1 MSSPSEVRNRKR
13 ESSKPDAAARQHTPG
28 HTHHHDH
35 GIFGHTHSHGGDTE
49 EAAALAAAFSGAG
62 DRGSRIILW
71 GLASN
76 IFLTVAKGVGGYML
90 HSASLLADA
99 GHSLSDL
106 LGDIVVLFSWRL
118 SRRPASRGFQY
129 GYGKFEALGSLAVA
143 TALIGGA
150 LGIGVHSYF
159 LFLHALSHAA
169 VTAAPE
175 LAHAAD
181 TMLNSTSS
189 SLLSN
194 LGGHAHV
201 HAIDPNAAWIALL
214 SVLMK
219 EWMYRATIKVAKEE
233 RSNVL
238 EANALHHR
246 SDVFSGC
253 LAGVAILGSSMGF
266 PMLDPVGGLL
276 VAGMIIKQG
285 SEIGLN
291 AMKELVDY
299 AIDPKLT
306 GQIEHWVLSM
316 REDSAAVAGTQGHSH
331 VHNHDHTD
339 GHTHEHDSHAS
350 SDLKLPIRSVSA
362 VRTFKSG
369 TFTLADMAIGFPPD
383 LTVAEASKVADQ
395 IADSVKS
402 QFPGIKEVVVRFDA
416 EENLPPSN

>member
-1 MSSPSEVRNRKR
+1 MAVSNAVSHSP
-13 ESSKPDAAARQHTPG
+13 
-28 HTHHHDH
+28 
-35 GIFGHTHSHGGDTE
+35 
-49 EAAALAAAFSGAG
+49 
-62 DRGSRIILW
+62 
-71 GLASN
+71 
-76 IFLTVAKGVGGYML
+76 
-90 HSASLLADA
+90 
-99 GHSLSDL
+99 
-106 LGDIVVLFSWRL
+106 
-118 SRRPASRGFQY
+118 
-129 GYGKFEALGSLAVA
+129 
-143 TALIGGA
+143 
-150 LGIGVHSYF
+150 GVHSYF

-169 VTAAPE
+169 TTAAPE

-181 TMLNSTSS
+181 TMLNSTTGVLSS
-189 SLLSN
+189 I
-194 LGGHAHV
+194 GGHAHV
-201 HAIDPNAAWIALL
+201 HALDPNAAWIALL
-214 SVLMK
+214 SVLIK

-299 AIDPKLT
+299 AIDPELT

-316 REDSAAVAGTQGHSH
+316 REDSAAVST
-331 VHNHDHTD
+331 HDHKHED
-339 GHTHEHDSHAS
+339 GEDHGHSHAS

-383 LTVAEASKVADQ
+383 LTVAQASKVADQ

-416 EENLPPSN
+416 EENMPHNH

>member
-1 MSSPSEVRNRKR
+1 M
-13 ESSKPDAAARQHTPG
+13 
-28 HTHHHDH
+28 
-35 GIFGHTHSHGGDTE
+35 
-49 EAAALAAAFSGAG
+49 
-62 DRGSRIILW
+62 
-71 GLASN
+71 
-76 IFLTVAKGVGGYML
+76 
-90 HSASLLADA
+90 
-99 GHSLSDL
+99 
-106 LGDIVVLFSWRL
+106 
-118 SRRPASRGFQY
+118 
-129 GYGKFEALGSLAVA
+129 
-143 TALIGGA
+143 
-150 LGIGVHSYF
+150 
-159 LFLHALSHAA
+159 
-169 VTAAPE
+169 TAAPE

-181 TMLNSTSS
+181 TMLNSTSGALS
-189 SLLSN
+189 SI
-194 LGGHAHV
+194 GGHAHV
-201 HAIDPNAAWIALL
+201 HALDPNAAWIALL
-214 SVLMK
+214 SVLIK
-219 EWMYRATIKVAKEE
+219 EWMYRATLKVAKEE

-316 REDSAAVAGTQGHSH
+316 REDSAAASSTSTQDHDHDHDHEGHSH
-331 VHNHDHTD
+331 E
-339 GHTHEHDSHAS
+339 HEQPAA

-383 LTVAEASKVADQ
+383 LTVAQASKVADQ

-416 EENLPPSN
+416 EENLPPSQ

>member
-1 MSSPSEVRNRKR
+1 MELQGLTI
-13 ESSKPDAAARQHTPG
+13 AAR
-28 HTHHHDH
+28 
-35 GIFGHTHSHGGDTE
+35 
-49 EAAALAAAFSGAG
+49 
-62 DRGSRIILW
+62 
-71 GLASN
+71 
-76 IFLTVAKGVGGYML
+76 
-90 HSASLLADA
+90 AD
-99 GHSLSDL
+99 
-106 LGDIVVLFSWRL
+106 
-118 SRRPASRGFQY
+118 
-129 GYGKFEALGSLAVA
+129 
-143 TALIGGA
+143 TALW
-150 LGIGVHSYF
+150 LGVHSYF

-189 SLLSN
+189 SVLSSI
-194 LGGHAHV
+194 GGHAHV
-201 HAIDPNAAWIALL
+201 HALDPNAAWIALF
-214 SVLMK
+214 SVLIK
-219 EWMYRATIKVAKEE
+219 EWMYRATLKVAKEE

-299 AIDPKLT
+299 AIDPELT

-316 REDSAAVAGTQGHSH
+316 QEDSAAVTTTDT
-331 VHNHDHTD
+331 HDHEHKHD
-339 GHTHEHDSHAS
+339 GDHAHSHDSHAS

-369 TFTLADMAIGFPPD
+369 SFTLADMAIGFPPN
-383 LTVAEASKVADQ
+383 LTVAQASKVADQ

-402 QFPGIKEVVVRFDA
+402 QFPCIKEVVVRFDA
-416 EENLPPSN
+416 EENLPPFK